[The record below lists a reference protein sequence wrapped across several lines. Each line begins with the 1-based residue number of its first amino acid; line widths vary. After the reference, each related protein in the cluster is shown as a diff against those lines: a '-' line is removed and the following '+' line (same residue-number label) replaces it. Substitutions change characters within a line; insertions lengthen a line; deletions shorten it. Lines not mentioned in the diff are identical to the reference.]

1 MMLLA
6 MVACGNNNSEPTPE
20 PTPTPDETKTLYMA
34 TEGTFPP
41 YEYYDGDKLVGIDV
55 EVAGAIAEKL
65 GMKLEVVDI
74 AFDSIVSGVQA
85 GKYDMG
91 MAGMTVNEERL
102 EQVNFSDSYSTG
114 IQVVIVKE
122 GGKVQSLD
130 DMGADGVVIGTQS
143 GTTGFLYASDD
154 FGDEK
159 VKGFAKTTD
168 AVAALIN
175 GQVDCVMLDN
185 EPAKALVAANADA
198 GLSIL
203 DTAYAVEDYAIAI
216 NKDNN
221 DLLTKVNAALAELTE
236 MGYGNLPV
244 CIAKTQYSFSDNA
257 KLTGAPTGF
266 TMEVREVRLAAGA
279 GFVVVI
285 CGNIMTMPGLPKK
298 PAAVSIDVDADG
310 KITGLF

>member
-1 MMLLA
+1 MKKLFAVLLAAMMLLA
-6 MVACGNNNSEPTPE
+6 MVACGNDNNDPTPT
-20 PTPTPDETKTLYMA
+20 PDPTPDETKTLYMA

-130 DMGADGVVIGTQS
+130 DMGAEGVIIGTQS
-143 GTTGFLYASDD
+143 GTTGFMYASSD

-159 VKGFAKTTD
+159 VKGFTKTTD

-185 EPAKALVAANADA
+185 EPAKALVAANPDA

-203 DTAYAVEDYAIAI
+203 DTAYTVEDYAIAI
-216 NKDNN
+216 NKQNT
-221 DLLTKVNAALAELTE
+221 DLLNQVNTALAEL
-236 MGYGNLPV
+236 
-244 CIAKTQYSFSDNA
+244 K
-257 KLTGAPTGF
+257 
-266 TMEVREVRLAAGA
+266 
-279 GFVVVI
+279 
-285 CGNIMTMPGLPKK
+285 
-298 PAAVSIDVDADG
+298 ADG
-310 KITGLF
+310 TLQGIIDKYIK

>member
-1 MMLLA
+1 MKKLFAVLLAAMMLLA
-6 MVACGNNNSEPTPE
+6 MVACGNDTSD
-20 PTPTPDETKTLYMA
+20 PTPTPDPTPDTKTLYMA

-55 EVAGAIAEKL
+55 DVANAIAEKL

-102 EQVNFSDSYSTG
+102 EKVNFSDSYATG

-122 GGKVQSLD
+122 GGKVKSLD
-130 DMGADGVVIGTQS
+130 DMAADGVVIGTQS
-143 GTTGFLYASDD
+143 GTTGFLFASDD

-168 AVAALIN
+168 AVEALKN

-185 EPAKALVAANADA
+185 EPAKALVAANPDA

-203 DTAYAVEDYAIAI
+203 DTAYTVEDYAIAI
-216 NKDNN
+216 NKQNT
-221 DLLTKVNAALAELTE
+221 DLLNQINAALAEL
-236 MGYGNLPV
+236 
-244 CIAKTQYSFSDNA
+244 K
-257 KLTGAPTGF
+257 
-266 TMEVREVRLAAGA
+266 
-279 GFVVVI
+279 
-285 CGNIMTMPGLPKK
+285 
-298 PAAVSIDVDADG
+298 ADG
-310 KITGLF
+310 TLQGIIDKYIK

>member
-1 MMLLA
+1 MKKLLAVMLAAMMLLA

-130 DMGADGVVIGTQS
+130 DMGAEGVIIGTQS
-143 GTTGFLYASDD
+143 GTTGFTYASGD

-159 VKGFAKTTD
+159 VKGFTKTTD

-185 EPAKALVAANADA
+185 EPAKALVAANPDA

-203 DTAYAVEDYAIAI
+203 DTAYTVEDYAIAI

-221 DLLTKVNAALAELTE
+221 DLLTKVNAALAELKADGTLQ
-236 MGYGNLPV
+236 GIIDKFLITHAAGR
-244 CIAKTQYSFSDNA
+244 SH
-257 KLTGAPTGF
+257 TGF
-266 TMEVREVRLAAGA
+266 APCCYL
-279 GFVVVI
+279 
-285 CGNIMTMPGLPKK
+285 
-298 PAAVSIDVDADG
+298 
-310 KITGLF
+310 ITIEKRGTIE

>member
-1 MMLLA
+1 MKKLFAVLLAAMMLLA
-6 MVACGNNNSEPTPE
+6 MVACGNDTSD
-20 PTPTPDETKTLYMA
+20 PTPTPDPTPDTKTLYMA

-55 EVAGAIAEKL
+55 DVANAIAEKL

-102 EQVNFSDSYSTG
+102 EKVNFSDSYATG

-122 GGKVQSLD
+122 GGKVKSLD
-130 DMGADGVVIGTQS
+130 DMAADGVVIGTQS
-143 GTTGFLYASDD
+143 GTTGFLFASDD

-168 AVAALIN
+168 AVEALKN

-185 EPAKALVAANADA
+185 EPAKALVAANPDA

-203 DTAYAVEDYAIAI
+203 DTAYANEDYAIAI
-216 NKDNN
+216 NKQNT
-221 DLLTKVNAALAELTE
+221 DLLNQINAALAEL
-236 MGYGNLPV
+236 
-244 CIAKTQYSFSDNA
+244 K
-257 KLTGAPTGF
+257 
-266 TMEVREVRLAAGA
+266 
-279 GFVVVI
+279 
-285 CGNIMTMPGLPKK
+285 
-298 PAAVSIDVDADG
+298 ADG
-310 KITGLF
+310 TLQGIIDKYIK

>member
-1 MMLLA
+1 MKKLFAVLLAATMLLA
-6 MVACGNNNSEPTPE
+6 MVACGDKNNE
-20 PTPTPDETKTLYMA
+20 PTPTPTPEPETKTLYMA

-41 YEYYDGDKLVGIDV
+41 YEYYDGDQLVGIDV

-91 MAGMTVNEERL
+91 MAGMTVNAERL
-102 EQVNFSDSYSTG
+102 EKVNFSDSYSTG
-114 IQVVIVKE
+114 IQVVVVKE

-143 GTTGFLYASDD
+143 GTTGFLYASED

-168 AVAALIN
+168 AIEALKN

-185 EPAKALVAANADA
+185 EPAKALVAANPDA

-216 NKDNN
+216 NKDNS
-221 DLLTKVNAALAELTE
+221 DLMTQINTALAEL
-236 MGYGNLPV
+236 
-244 CIAKTQYSFSDNA
+244 K
-257 KLTGAPTGF
+257 
-266 TMEVREVRLAAGA
+266 
-279 GFVVVI
+279 
-285 CGNIMTMPGLPKK
+285 
-298 PAAVSIDVDADG
+298 ADG
-310 KITGLF
+310 TLQGIIDKYIK

>member
-1 MMLLA
+1 MKKLFTVLLAAMMLLA
-6 MVACGNNNSEPTPE
+6 MVACGNNNNEPAPTPE
-20 PTPTPDETKTLYMA
+20 PTPDDTKTLYMA

-41 YEYYDGDKLVGIDV
+41 YEYYDGDQLVGIDV
-55 EVAGAIAEKL
+55 EVASAIAEKL

-102 EQVNFSDSYSTG
+102 EKVNFSDSYATG

-122 GGKVQSLD
+122 GGKVKSLD
-130 DMGADGVVIGTQS
+130 DMAADGVVIGTQS
-143 GTTGFLYASDD
+143 GTTGFLFASED

-168 AVAALIN
+168 TVEALKN

-185 EPAKALVAANADA
+185 EPAKALVAANPDA

-203 DTAYAVEDYAIAI
+203 DTAYANEDYAIAI
-216 NKDNN
+216 NKQNT
-221 DLLTKVNAALAELTE
+221 DLLNQINAALAEL
-236 MGYGNLPV
+236 
-244 CIAKTQYSFSDNA
+244 K
-257 KLTGAPTGF
+257 
-266 TMEVREVRLAAGA
+266 
-279 GFVVVI
+279 
-285 CGNIMTMPGLPKK
+285 
-298 PAAVSIDVDADG
+298 ADG
-310 KITGLF
+310 TLQSIIDKYIK

>member
-1 MMLLA
+1 MKKLLAVMLAAMMLLA
-6 MVACGNNNSEPTPE
+6 MVACGNDTPD
-20 PTPTPDETKTLYMA
+20 PAPTPDPTPDTKTLYMA

-55 EVAGAIAEKL
+55 DVANAIAEKL

-130 DMGADGVVIGTQS
+130 DMGAEGVVIGTQS
-143 GTTGFLYASDD
+143 GTTGFMYASDD

-159 VKGFAKTTD
+159 VKGFTKTTD

-203 DTAYAVEDYAIAI
+203 DTAYTEEDYAIAI

-221 DLLTKVNAALAELTE
+221 DLLTKVNAALAEL
-236 MGYGNLPV
+236 
-244 CIAKTQYSFSDNA
+244 K
-257 KLTGAPTGF
+257 
-266 TMEVREVRLAAGA
+266 
-279 GFVVVI
+279 
-285 CGNIMTMPGLPKK
+285 
-298 PAAVSIDVDADG
+298 ADG
-310 KITGLF
+310 TLQGIIDKYIK

>member
-1 MMLLA
+1 MKKLFAVLLAAMMLLA
-6 MVACGNNNSEPTPE
+6 MVACGNDTPD
-20 PTPTPDETKTLYMA
+20 PTPDTKTLYMA

-41 YEYYDGDKLVGIDV
+41 YEYYDGDQLVGIDV
-55 EVAGAIAEKL
+55 EVASAIAEKL

-102 EQVNFSDSYSTG
+102 EKVNFSDSYATG

-122 GGKVQSLD
+122 GGKVKSLD
-130 DMGADGVVIGTQS
+130 DMAADGVVIGTQS
-143 GTTGFLYASDD
+143 GTTGFLFASED

-168 AVAALIN
+168 TVEALKN

-185 EPAKALVAANADA
+185 EPAKALLAANPDA

-203 DTAYAVEDYAIAI
+203 DTAYANEDYAIAI
-216 NKDNN
+216 NKQNT
-221 DLLTKVNAALAELTE
+221 DLLNQINAALAEL
-236 MGYGNLPV
+236 
-244 CIAKTQYSFSDNA
+244 K
-257 KLTGAPTGF
+257 
-266 TMEVREVRLAAGA
+266 
-279 GFVVVI
+279 
-285 CGNIMTMPGLPKK
+285 
-298 PAAVSIDVDADG
+298 ADG
-310 KITGLF
+310 TLQSIIDKYIK